1 MPTWLDNILEQHQD
15 FESPMNY
22 WRWSALA
29 ALSATM
35 RDQVYL
41 DRWFYKVYPNIYVML
56 YGESGIKKGPPI
68 NMANKLVALVGNT
81 NIIKG
86 RSSIQAILKD
96 MGSSVQTTPGGGIK
110 KNTSSVFISSSELS
124 SSLVEDP
131 AATKILTDL
140 FDRNYNE
147 GEWRSLL
154 KSDTFKLDSPVVSM
168 LSGTN
173 EAMSDD
179 LLNSSAVKGGF
190 FARTFI
196 IHETKRN
203 KRNSLT
209 FQPDI
214 IPDYT
219 EASKYL
225 KELSKLKGPF
235 KYFSSKI
242 ADDYYIH
249 PTKVNDTI
257 HYASDVGKLYHA
269 WYDDFLDT
277 VDSQE
282 VKDETGT
289 LNRFGDSV
297 IKVAMLLSLAEQPK
311 LEITVNAMTE
321 AIRVCEQLLGNVR
334 KTVAG
339 KNGLST
345 SSNLKAL
352 IVNELLNVRDNHQIS
367 RQMLTKKFY
376 QHYGS
381 IEELNHI
388 MESFHVA
395 GMILTE
401 THGETTI
408 YKMPE
413 SQVTQ
418 LKEYLAGKGNKRQ

>member
-1 MPTWLDNILEQHQD
+1 MTWLDNILSAHKD

-29 ALSATM
+29 ALSAIM
-35 RDQVYL
+35 RDSVWL
-41 DRWFYKVYPNIYVML
+41 DRHLYKIYPNVYVML

-68 NMANKLVALVGNT
+68 AMANKLVNLVDNT

-96 MGSSVQTTPGGGIK
+96 MGTMYTMPGGKIK
-110 KNTSSVFISSSELS
+110 NNNSSIFISSSELS

-154 KSDTFKLDSPVVSM
+154 KSDTFKLNSPVVSM

-196 IHETKRN
+196 IHESKRN
-203 KRNSLT
+203 KRNSLV
-209 FQPDI
+209 FQPDE
-214 IPDYT
+214 IPNY
-219 EASKYL
+219 EESAKYL
-225 KELSKLKGPF
+225 KELAKLKGPF
-235 KYFSSKI
+235 KYLSSKI
-242 ADDYYIH
+242 PDDYYKY
-249 PTKVNDTI
+249 PTVVNDVT
-257 HYASDVGKLYHA
+257 HYASEVGHLYHK
-269 WYDDFLDT
+269 WYDEFLDT

-297 IKVAMLLSLAEQPK
+297 IKVAMLLSLAEHPK
-311 LEITVNAMTE
+311 LELTVDAMNE
-321 AIRVCEQLLGNVR
+321 AIKICEQLLGNVR
-334 KTVAG
+334 KTTQG
-339 KNGLST
+339 KSGTST

-352 IVNELLNVRDNHQIS
+352 IINELLNNRENHQIS
-367 RQMLTKKFY
+367 RAMLTKKFY
-376 QHYGS
+376 MHYGS
-381 IEELNHI
+381 VEELNHI
-388 MESFHVA
+388 MESFHIA

-401 THGETTI
+401 THGEMVI
-408 YKMPE
+408 YRMPE
-413 SQVTQ
+413 IQVQQ
-418 LKEYLAGKGNKRQ
+418 LREYLSGKGNRKEK